1 MKRKLPVLLGIWV
14 TFLALS
20 MVVSVRP
27 AASKPRGNSG
37 LPPGPGN
44 PIAAIYSLVQGLQSQ
59 VDDLD
64 ERLDDIEAILNAPAL
79 VWIDHLNFLSGDTT
93 VLTTS
98 FKSTNS
104 GVGLGLAG
112 LIIQSSTTGNLD
124 SALGNK
130 VVEKAIQVPPNFNVT
145 GVRLCYEWSAGA
157 TSQIDQIRLAQVQ
170 NPPSTALVLL
180 DDATVQPTPG
190 PVCVDSTATSVD
202 PSLGALL
209 LSLRINFASITDIL
223 VLRGV
228 GLHLAP

>member
-1 MKRKLPVLLGIWV
+1 MARKLSGVLSMAAA
-14 TFLALS
+14 LALLLA
-20 MVVSVRP
+20 VSASP
-27 AASKPRGNSG
+27 TAAKPRGNSG

-44 PIAAIYSLVQGLQSQ
+44 PIAEVYSLVQGLQSQ
-59 VDDLD
+59 VNDLD

-104 GVGLGLAG
+104 GVGGGLAG
-112 LIIQSSTTGNLD
+112 LIIQSSTTGAVD
-124 SALGNK
+124 SFGGNK
-130 VVEKAIQVPPNFNVT
+130 VIEKAIQVPPNFNVT
-145 GVRLCYEWSAGA
+145 GVRLCYEWSALA
-157 TSQIDQIRLAQVQ
+157 TSHINQIRLAQVQ
-170 NPPSTALVLL
+170 NPPSIALVLL
-180 DDATVQPTPG
+180 DDGTVQPSPG
-190 PVCVDSTATSVD
+190 PVCVDSTLTSVD

-209 LSLRINFASITDIL
+209 LSLRINFASTTDIL